1 MTRQSAVEQVPM
13 FTETFPA
20 NHFLVRSAYI
30 HLLYGKVAAHW
41 IYFCLSPELS
51 FTFNTYKLA
60 YDVVIIPNIRTG

>member
-1 MTRQSAVEQVPM
+1 MTRK
-13 FTETFPA
+13 FPCLPRLFQPTI
-20 NHFLVRSAYI
+20 FLVRSAYI

-60 YDVVIIPNIRTG
+60 HDVVIIPNIRTG